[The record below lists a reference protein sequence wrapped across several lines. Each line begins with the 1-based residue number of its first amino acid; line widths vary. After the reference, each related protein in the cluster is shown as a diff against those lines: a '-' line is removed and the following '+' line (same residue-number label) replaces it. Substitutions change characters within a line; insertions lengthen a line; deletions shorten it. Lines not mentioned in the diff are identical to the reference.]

1 MTGVGDY
8 FPYLEKFRHRG
19 LFQGVRH
26 VWEAVGKIEAY
37 IESFM
42 EKLSREPS
50 HESSQQELSLHKGM
64 ASSQGLLIAR
74 HDLLLRELS
83 IFIAEGATIEP
94 GVVIKRGAII
104 GGGAELRQGAY
115 LRGNAI
121 IGEGAVVGHAT
132 EVKNSLFFDHA
143 EAGHFAYVGDSLLG
157 YHVNVGAGTKLAN
170 LQLRTRAMKEGETI
184 PTIKVP
190 FGGKRLDTGLVKL
203 GAVLGDYVEIGC
215 NTVTA
220 PGTLV
225 GPGSWV
231 YACMS
236 VPKGVY
242 PPDSIL
248 RPGERGIETLPR
260 EERR

>member
-1 MTGVGDY
+1 MTGVENY
-8 FPYLEKFRHRG
+8 FTSLEKFGHRG
-19 LFQGVRH
+19 LFEGVRH
-26 VWEAVGKIEAY
+26 VWEAVGKIGAY
-37 IESFM
+37 IESFIG
-42 EKLSREPS
+42 ELSRELS
-50 HESSQQELSLHKGM
+50 HEIPPEELSLHAGM
-64 ASSQGLLIAR
+64 VSSQGLLIAR
-74 HDLLLRELS
+74 HDLLLRGLS

-94 GVVIKRGAII
+94 GVVIKSGAII
-104 GGGAELRQGAY
+104 GSGAELRQGAY
-115 LRGNAI
+115 LRGNAV

-132 EVKNSLFFDHA
+132 EVKNSLFLDHA

-157 YHVNVGAGTKLAN
+157 FHVNIGAGTKLAN
-170 LQLRTRAMKEGETI
+170 LQLRSPAMKKGETI

-190 FGGKRLDTGLVKL
+190 TGGESLDTGLVKL

-225 GPGSWV
+225 GPASWV

-242 PPDSIL
+242 PPNSIL
-248 RPGERGIETLPR
+248 RHSERGIETIRR